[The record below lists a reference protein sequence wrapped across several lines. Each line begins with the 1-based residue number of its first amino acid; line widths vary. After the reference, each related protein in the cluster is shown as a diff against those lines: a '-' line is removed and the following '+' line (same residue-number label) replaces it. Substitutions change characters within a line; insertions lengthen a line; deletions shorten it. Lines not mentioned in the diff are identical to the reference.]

1 MPAPIEPISPLL
13 PTPPTPP
20 TLEAPARTA
29 GSGEDFASMLAR
41 GLQELQNLQD
51 RANDLAVQAATGTL
65 TDVHHY
71 TIAATEAGLA
81 VQLAAAIRNR
91 AIEAFQEIMR
101 LQA

>member
-1 MPAPIEPISPLL
+1 MPVPIEPISPSL
-13 PTPPTPP
+13 PALPTPP
-20 TLEAPARTA
+20 TLEPSASSP
-29 GSGEDFASMLAR
+29 GSGESFASMLAR

-51 RANDLAVQAATGTL
+51 RANELAVQAATGTL

-91 AIEAFQEIMR
+91 AIDAFQEIMR